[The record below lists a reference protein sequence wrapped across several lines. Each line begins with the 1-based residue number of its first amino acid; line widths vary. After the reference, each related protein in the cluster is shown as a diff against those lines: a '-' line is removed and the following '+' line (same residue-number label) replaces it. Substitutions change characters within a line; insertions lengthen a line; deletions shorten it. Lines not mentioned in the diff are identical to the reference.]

1 MGKNKK
7 SNNKGPRRKRLKS
20 EARLQSAKHWLTT
33 YSGNNVTK
41 GYKNWFGVS
50 WQCAI
55 IELKRLGVKLDQQY
69 IDQVLKS
76 ASDLI
81 IARQKQKIAKQK
93 KQQELDDL
101 LCDSDEEYYYIAGY
115 TSGGFPYGVKWEEL
129 TQEEQNYFRNDS
141 HKIH

>member
-1 MGKNKK
+1 M
-7 SNNKGPRRKRLKS
+7 
-20 EARLQSAKHWLTT
+20 
-33 YSGNNVTK
+33 TK

-55 IELKRLGVKLDQQY
+55 IELKILGVKLDQQY